1 MVHISF
7 LVYKVL
13 IMFLLEVH
21 LNHFFKPNMQEAL
34 VLQEKLINDV
44 SLYSKPF
51 YPESV
56 PESVRRIES
65 DKESILQGVQIFK
78 NNDIFFMF
86 DQEWM
91 YWNDKENYFLVAT
104 RNNYYDLFN
113 ELGISIGTVWFNR
126 VLRDSNKETT
136 EVLTKVCK
144 VIKGITQEP
153 PVLVFGSMMF
163 FEGFVDTINDVDL
176 LISPQAMKALE
187 NQGFGTFVWKE
198 SEKIKSWYLKTSFE
212 GVDIPV
218 ELLSE
223 LSICDVHQE
232 SGWFAILGGQTAT
245 EDFQVLD
252 MESQLLLYKALNREK
267 DFTNI
272 RALEN
277 SIATKK
283 LNTIFES
290 RVCN

>member
-1 MVHISF
+1 MI
-7 LVYKVL
+7 
-13 IMFLLEVH
+13 LLEVH
-21 LNHFFKPNMQEAL
+21 FHHFFKPNMQEAL
-34 VLQEKLINDV
+34 MLQKELNNDV

-51 YPESV
+51 YTEAV
-56 PESVRRIES
+56 PESVHRTGS

-86 DQEWM
+86 DKEWM

-126 VLRDSNKETT
+126 VLRDSNKETI

-144 VIKGITQEP
+144 TIKEITQEP

-176 LISPQAMKALE
+176 LISPQAMEALE
-187 NQGFGTFVWKE
+187 NQGFGTFIWKE
-198 SEKIKSWYLKTSFE
+198 SETIKSWYLKTSIE
-212 GVDIPV
+212 GVSIPI

-223 LSICDVHQE
+223 LSIPDVHHE
-232 SGWFAILGGQTAT
+232 GGWYAIQGGRATT

-252 MESQLLLYKALNREK
+252 MESQLALYKALNRDK
-267 DFTNI
+267 DFANI

-277 SIATKK
+277 SIAAKEAK
-283 LNTIFES
+283 HNL
-290 RVCN
+290 